1 MKTSIVTLTVP
12 AASTVETQIKQLP
25 GEMAL
30 TAIFLGLFQLHD
42 GSRVEYSGYFINER
56 IVETSLMCT
65 CDYQPWACQSCDF
78 DGWVGQRI
86 TDREAVIRK
95 RFRKNHSSDEDDEAD
110 QMGPDEQLKTSDYD
124 PDNAWLERDPETT
137 QTFKRKQQVIDMI

>member
-1 MKTSIVTLTVP
+1 MEKENEKEKEK
-12 AASTVETQIKQLP
+12 AA
-25 GEMAL
+25 
-30 TAIFLGLFQLHD
+30 
-42 GSRVEYSGYFINER
+42 RVKVINER

-86 TDREAVIRK
+86 TDKEAVIRK

-110 QMGPDEQLKTSDYD
+110 QMGSDEQLKTSDYD
-124 PDNAWLERDPETT
+124 PDTIIGFRISKDIENDAMVFILSSFLDLHRELGPEL
-137 QTFKRKQQVIDMI
+137 

>member
-1 MKTSIVTLTVP
+1 MEKENKKENEK
-12 AASTVETQIKQLP
+12 AA
-25 GEMAL
+25 
-30 TAIFLGLFQLHD
+30 
-42 GSRVEYSGYFINER
+42 RVKVINER

-65 CDYQPWACQSCDF
+65 CDYQPWACQSCNF

-110 QMGPDEQLKTSDYD
+110 QMGSDEQLKTSDYD

-137 QTFKRKQQVIDMI
+137 QTFKRKQQVINLI